1 MVNIICINDKQ
12 KPKEIPINKWIKHLY
27 AYKAIRICRMAKQ
40 SDILGVELAEIDL
53 DESCA
58 PYELFRLDRFAYNPA
73 DLQELQEL
81 IAMTNERDEIAELLT
96 EQLIELE

>member
-1 MVNIICINDKQ
+1 MKLLCINDAG
-12 KPKEIPINKWIKHLY
+12 KPVQIPQSKWIQSMVEY
-27 AYKAIRICRMAKQ
+27 CPIRICRMAKQ

-58 PYELFRLDRFAYNPA
+58 PYELFRLNRFAYNPV
-73 DLQELQEL
+73 DLEELKEL
-81 IAMTNERDEIAELLT
+81 IAMTNERDELAQLLN